1 MILKHTVKTVGD
13 APPIRIL
20 SLEGVVDND
29 GEALDYF
36 EDILD
41 SALQP
46 YSGQTVIDLTR
57 VDAISEIGWEV
68 LIDKAH
74 DHLKNQCQLRIAGMQ
89 PLVHSM
95 FRIMEVKEIIAAH
108 HTVDEAIT
116 AARLVPVLS

>member
-1 MILKHTVKTVGD
+1 MKLSLRYTVKTVGD

-20 SLEGVVDND
+20 SLEGVVDNH

-46 YSGQTVIDLTR
+46 HIGQAVIDLTR

-68 LIDKAH
+68 FIDKAH
-74 DHLKNQCQLRIAGMQ
+74 ENQCQLRIAGMQ
-89 PLVHSM
+89 PPVHSTFM
-95 FRIMEVKEIIAAH
+95 IMGLEEIIPAH
-108 HTVDEAIT
+108 DTVDEAI
-116 AARLVPVLS
+116 AAALRDPVLS